1 MLEQML
7 TCPDRCHVQGM
18 KIPFLDENSCKTN
31 LFLLLFCVA
40 LFGVIIVIV
49 RQYSCMVE
57 MCTTSVNRRGQVNL
71 KLNKRLTPK
80 RWTMDVYRI
89 SCASWECGQVF
100 DLMLYIADYRPRWRH
115 STSWC
120 DSCEVEILSE
130 KNRPACV
137 TLYHLFDGI
146 SLKSQQGFL
155 GFGGIAH
162 FKGNSSWIKRRRT
175 FNVFHSTKRRVLVKT
190 WAMNDNR

>member
-18 KIPFLDENSCKTN
+18 KIPFLDDNSCKTN

-80 RWTMDVYRI
+80 R
-89 SCASWECGQVF
+89 
-100 DLMLYIADYRPRWRH
+100 
-115 STSWC
+115 
-120 DSCEVEILSE
+120 
-130 KNRPACV
+130 
-137 TLYHLFDGI
+137 
-146 SLKSQQGFL
+146 
-155 GFGGIAH
+155 
-162 FKGNSSWIKRRRT
+162 
-175 FNVFHSTKRRVLVKT
+175 
-190 WAMNDNR
+190 